1 MQISIQTLLAV
12 GIGGFF
18 GAITRLYITSVC
30 DVIFPSNLPYGTL
43 FVNIGGSLII
53 GFLFALFALL
63 PIPIYIKSF
72 LTTGFL
78 GALTTYSTFAMET
91 FFLLNT
97 NIAFAFLNILLNLV
111 GTIFAAGFGYK
122 LTLLLARFF

>member
-18 GAITRLYITSVC
+18 GAIARLYITSVC
-30 DVIFPSNLPYGTL
+30 GVIFPSNLPYGTMI
-43 FVNIGGSLII
+43 VNIGGSLII
-53 GFLFALFALL
+53 GFLFALFSLF
-63 PIPIYIKSF
+63 PMPIYIKSF

-91 FFLLNT
+91 YFLLNT
-97 NIAFAFLNILLNLV
+97 NITLAFLNILLNLV
-111 GTIFAAGFGYK
+111 GTIVAAGFGYK
-122 LTLLLARFF
+122 LTLLLARFL

>member
-1 MQISIQTLLAV
+1 MQISLQTLLAV
-12 GIGGFF
+12 GIGGFL
-18 GAITRLYITSVC
+18 GAIARLYITSICGVL
-30 DVIFPSNLPYGTL
+30 FPSNLPYGTML
-43 FVNIGGSLII
+43 VNIGGSFII
-53 GFLFALFALL
+53 GFLFALFSLFQTPL
-63 PIPIYIKSF
+63 YVKSF

-97 NIAFAFLNILLNLV
+97 NLALAFVNIFANLV

-122 LTLLLARFF
+122 ITLFLAKFF